1 MLVLYVKCQI
11 CQETLDNGH
20 PYKKHS
26 IKLENYMRQFY
37 PRTSLLTG
45 EKIEW
50 KNNIE
55 NYLLADFNNRNE
67 LKQYLKAHSKEENAH
82 YLKGLLL
89 RLKEYKNITYI
100 PTQVELRSR
109 DLFPGISTFD
119 SYFDYYKICEELGY
133 KSRNFINLNNNSIL
147 KRERDLKNN
156 PILVDT
162 RESLPLNFNNKTVEL
177 IALNVGD
184 YQLKNDNYGVTIDR
198 KSLNDLTGTFGPK
211 NFDRFRRELIR
222 TKESGAYLIMLVE
235 NDFNTV
241 LGFDH
246 SPFYSKHT
254 QMTAIFLFHQIRTL
268 LQEFDCWQIAF
279 TKNRT
284 DMVEKI
290 KFIFEMGAKAKTID
304 WQLATDL
311 KIINNNI

>member
-1 MLVLYVKCQI
+1 MKCQL
-11 CQETLDNGH
+11 CQETLNTGH
-20 PYKKHS
+20 PYRAHKMT
-26 IKLENYMRQFY
+26 LEKYMYQFY
-37 PRTSLLTG
+37 PKVSLLTG
-45 EKIEW
+45 ETIEW

-67 LKQYLKAHSKEENAH
+67 LKQHLKTCPKEENAH

-109 DLFPGISTFD
+109 DLFPGIHTFNN
-119 SYFDYYKICEELGY
+119 YFDYYKICEEIGY
-133 KSRNFINLNNNSIL
+133 KNRGFVNLNKNSIL
-147 KRERDLKNN
+147 KRERNLKNN

-162 RESLPLNFNNKTVEL
+162 REILPLNFNNKTIEL
-177 IALNVGD
+177 TALNVGD
-184 YQLKNDNYGVTIDR
+184 YQLKNDNYGISIDR

-222 TKESGAYLIMLVE
+222 TKESDAYLIMLVE
-235 NDFNTV
+235 NGFNTV
-241 LGFDH
+241 SGFDH

-254 QMTAIFLFHQIRTL
+254 QMTATFLFHQIRSL

-290 KFIFEMGAKAKTID
+290 KFIFEMGVKAKTID
-304 WQLATDL
+304 WQLAIDL
-311 KIINNNI
+311 KIVNNNI